1 MSEARTDRHLLGI
14 IWRLT
19 AMALLS
25 AMYAST
31 KWAEVRGVSL
41 WELLWARQAF
51 ALPIIAGL
59 VAIGPG
65 FASVR
70 TTRIRAH
77 ATRSA
82 AGMCGVLLNFSAVAL
97 LPLAEA
103 TTLSFTVP
111 IFGTL
116 LAAMVLKERVGPHRL
131 GAVVVGFVG
140 VLIVTQPGSGHLP
153 VFGTGVGIAA
163 ALSVAGTSLMI
174 RDLGRTEAPL
184 TTVFWF
190 TLISTL
196 VMSGLLP
203 FVLRRHDAADWAVM
217 GMVGLTGGLAQI
229 AITSALRHAPVSI
242 VLPMD
247 YSALIWASLFG
258 WLLFGA
264 LPGPSTWLGAP
275 VIVASGLYIVWRER
289 VRHQPIAIAAGRD
302 E

>member
-1 MSEARTDRHLLGI
+1 
-14 IWRLT
+14 
-19 AMALLS
+19 MALLS
-25 AMYAST
+25 GMYAGT
-31 KWAEVRGVSL
+31 KVAEARGVSL
-41 WELLWARQAF
+41 WELLWARQVF
-51 ALPIIAGL
+51 ALPIIVAL
-59 VAIGPG
+59 VAMGPG

-70 TTRIRAH
+70 TQRVGQH
-77 ATRSA
+77 AIRSA
-82 AGMCGVLLNFSAVAL
+82 MGMFGVMLNFGAVAL

-111 IFGTL
+111 MFGTL
-116 LAAMVLKERVGPHRL
+116 LAALVLKERVGWHRV
-131 GAVVVGFVG
+131 GAIAVGFVG
-140 VLIVTQPGSGHLP
+140 VLIVTRPGSGQMPL
-153 VFGTGVGIAA
+153 FGTAIGIAA

-196 VMSGLLP
+196 VMSLVLP
-203 FVLRRHDAADWAVM
+203 FVIQRHDFGDWAIM
-217 GMVGLTGGLAQI
+217 ALVGVTGGLAQI
-229 AITSALRHAPVSI
+229 AVTSSLRHAPVST

-264 LPGPSTWLGAP
+264 LPVSSTWIGAP

-289 VRHQPIAIAAGRD
+289 VRHRHIAIAAGRD

>member
-1 MSEARTDRHLLGI
+1 
-14 IWRLT
+14 
-19 AMALLS
+19 MALLS
-25 AMYAST
+25 AMYAAT
-31 KWAEVRGVSL
+31 KVAEARGVSL
-41 WELLWARQAF
+41 WELLWARQVF

-59 VAIGPG
+59 VAAGPG

-70 TTRIRAH
+70 TTRMKSH
-77 ATRSA
+77 AVRSA
-82 AGMCGVLLNFSAVAL
+82 MGMFGVVLNFSSVAM

-111 IFGTL
+111 MFGTL
-116 LAAMVLKERVGPHRL
+116 LAAMVLKERVGIHRW
-131 GAVVVGFVG
+131 GAVVVGFIG

-153 VFGTGVGIAA
+153 VLGASIGIAA

-174 RDLGRTEAPL
+174 RDLGRTEVPL

-190 TLISTL
+190 TSISAVT
-196 VMSGLLP
+196 MSLAAP
-203 FVLRRHDAADWAVM
+203 FVLHRHDPGDWAI
-217 GMVGLTGGLAQI
+217 MVLVGVTGGLAQV
-229 AITSALRHAPVSI
+229 AVTSSLRHAPVST

-247 YSALIWASLFG
+247 YSALIWASLLG

-264 LPGPSTWLGAP
+264 LPGQSTWLGAP

-289 VRHQPIAIAAGRD
+289 VRHRLIAIAAGRD